1 MKNYRKIIPLALV
14 VLMALACYSLVS
26 NAVKEN
32 SDYNHY
38 LSEARKYAEL
48 DITKYAI
55 ENYNK
60 ALTINPTP
68 DVYVEVA
75 EYYER
80 QENSDTEFL
89 NWCEDFF
96 EKYPANS
103 KSYDCILKAYMKQK
117 DYDACFDVLST
128 AEKRNVSSDYIK
140 SVKNEL

>member
-60 ALTINPTP
+60 ALSINRLPMFMWKWLNIMR
-68 DVYVEVA
+68 D
-75 EYYER
+75 R
-80 QENSDTEFL
+80 KIQIQNS
-89 NWCEDFF
+89 
-96 EKYPANS
+96 
-103 KSYDCILKAYMKQK
+103 
-117 DYDACFDVLST
+117 
-128 AEKRNVSSDYIK
+128 
-140 SVKNEL
+140 

>member
-60 ALTINPTP
+60 ALSINPTP

-80 QENSDTEFL
+80 QENSDTKLL

-96 EKYPANS
+96 EKYPTNS

-117 DYDACFDVLST
+117 DYDSCFDVLST
-128 AEKRNVSSDYIK
+128 AENAMFHL
-140 SVKNEL
+140 NT